1 MFREEGGR
9 VGNHGWVG
17 ITALLTYCVVDTGR
31 LVHWEDGSVSRRV
44 SRSP

>member
-17 ITALLTYCVVDTGR
+17 ITALLMYCVIGIGR
-31 LVHWEDGSVSRRV
+31 MRV
-44 SRSP
+44 L